1 MEAAALTSRGI
12 DGKFFAAQTDGQTLE
27 GTFWEV
33 VVESEVCHTHI
44 LYRSAARASSQVSL
58 RSFIHSFMQKWL
70 YMKMICPLQGFH
82 VFFCG
87 FLSSS
92 NLHQF
97 ASPAAMRA
105 PPLLR
110 DSTPQSSERSVLFKK
125 NKPKKT
131 SHPPK
136 LQIAFHTRSC
146 NRVRLCVW
154 VWSDHVINSK
164 RISWVLLSWWWFRAT
179 GVNDSVWNP
188 FLSHVLVQ
196 WKALP
201 FPVQP
206 TPPPR
211 NHENSKVVPVAV

>member
-33 VVESEVCHTHI
+33 VVESEACHTHI

-92 NLHQF
+92 NLHQL

-110 DSTPQSSERSVLFKK
+110 DITPQSSERSVLFKK
-125 NKPKKT
+125 TNQKKQAIL
-131 SHPPK
+131 PNY
-136 LQIAFHTRSC
+136 RS
-146 NRVRLCVW
+146 LFIL
-154 VWSDHVINSK
+154 DHVIACACVCECDQ
-164 RISWVLLSWWWFRAT
+164 IMLSI
-179 GVNDSVWNP
+179 VN
-188 FLSHVLVQ
+188 
-196 WKALP
+196 K
-201 FPVQP
+201 
-206 TPPPR
+206 
-211 NHENSKVVPVAV
+211 